1 MKNRIVKKL
10 IKKQPLINAYIKS
23 MYEWIHAFERF
34 KEIEQKDEVHY
45 IAMNLQKRH
54 IEWNYQ
60 QIKKHGKKV
69 PTKNLNKHIRT
80 FQTDRITLLLREIFQ
95 TDRITKINS

>member
-34 KEIEQKDEVHY
+34 KEIKQKDEVHY
-45 IAMNLQKRH
+45 ISMNLQKRY
-54 IEWNYQ
+54 IECNYQ
-60 QIKKHGKKV
+60 QIKKHEKKI
-69 PTKNLNKHIRT
+69 PLKNLNKYIRT
-80 FQTDRITLLLREIFQ
+80 FQKY
-95 TDRITKINS
+95 KIIRGVKNIRK